1 MPDQPSSPT
10 GEPPPPGAPTG
21 SIPAPASIWVFARR
35 RTMSSGGLDP
45 AALEV
50 ITRQVT
56 REAQTVGYQRP
67 YGLVLWQ
74 EDDDRWSILVPW
86 QNP

>member
-1 MPDQPSSPT
+1 
-10 GEPPPPGAPTG
+10 
-21 SIPAPASIWVFARR
+21 
-35 RTMSSGGLDP
+35 MSSGGLDP